1 MAKEPEHKQQKQY
14 CNKFN
19 KDFKN
24 GQHLKKKKS
33 YNTIVGKKIKVYKI
47 SLQEI
52 WWREEGTVWHY
63 KKNLGMSLP
72 CVWQEVRDKR
82 ALVLAGGGLQYF
94 SSFIRTDMFVM
105 NFPSPYFGP
114 CFPFPEITSIF
125 SIPLQR
131 PLAFSVAP
139 TGSLWGV

>member
-52 WWREEGTVWHY
+52 
-63 KKNLGMSLP
+63 
-72 CVWQEVRDKR
+72 
-82 ALVLAGGGLQYF
+82 
-94 SSFIRTDMFVM
+94 
-105 NFPSPYFGP
+105 
-114 CFPFPEITSIF
+114 
-125 SIPLQR
+125 
-131 PLAFSVAP
+131 
-139 TGSLWGV
+139 